1 MAKKKARK
9 ASQQKKQSCQL
20 IHFVS
25 QHRHTIGLQPEDP
38 CAVNL
43 TDGEA
48 DAAPLLVAHQP
59 VSSIAA
65 FANEG
70 TSADALSHSIATT
83 ATDDQ
88 ARGDRFVAS
97 AAAPASVSKPGAASA
112 AVHLLAFK
120 LPAAIVEPAELPH
133 LQWPGRFA
141 HPAAEL
147 VPVNSLSVDGRLPP
161 DPRAEAA
168 HVAPEGPSATKELED
183 VAAVCLLPEAS
194 VDVPAPLAQL
204 QWPAL
209 SAHPDAVLALA
220 VFPVPAGSLPHGL
233 QAEEAHTAPSKHS
246 VVTEC
251 EAAAPAA
258 ATNALMLQETEPQL
272 RLPVLSAHP
281 PAVLAPAGF
290 PQSAG
295 RLPPQLQ
302 AEADLTSPETNRSI
316 APASSTSQQLSPV
329 AVAVVDS
336 VCSLEQHSG
345 LAQADQA
352 DADDQLA
359 TLNHDT
365 SWQAPA
371 LSGRLQV

>member
-1 MAKKKARK
+1 M
-9 ASQQKKQSCQL
+9 
-20 IHFVS
+20 HFVS
-25 QHRHTIGLQPEDP
+25 QHRHTIGLQPEHP

-43 TDGEA
+43 SDGEA
-48 DAAPLLVAHQP
+48 DAAPLRVVHQP
-59 VSSIAA
+59 VSSIAD

-70 TSADALSHSIATT
+70 TSADALSHSIAKT

-88 ARGDRFVAS
+88 ARGDRSVAF

-147 VPVNSLSVDGRLPP
+147 VPVKSLSIAGRLLPN
-161 DPRAEAA
+161 PRAEAA

-183 VAAVCLLPEAS
+183 VVAAVCLLPEAS

-209 SAHPDAVLALA
+209 SAHPDAVLAPT

-246 VVTEC
+246 VVTQS

-258 ATNALMLQETEPQL
+258 ATNALMLPETEPQL

-302 AEADLTSPETNRSI
+302 AEADLSSPETNRSI
-316 APASSTSQQLSPV
+316 APAGSTSQQLSPV

-352 DADDQLA
+352 DPDDQLA

-371 LSGRLQV
+371 VSGRLQV